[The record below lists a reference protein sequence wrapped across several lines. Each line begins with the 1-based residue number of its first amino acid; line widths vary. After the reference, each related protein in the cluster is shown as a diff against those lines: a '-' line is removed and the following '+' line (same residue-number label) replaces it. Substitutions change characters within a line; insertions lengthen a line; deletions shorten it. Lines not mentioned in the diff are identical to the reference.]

1 MPDIFGSKISK
12 QPTTFSYVFL
22 ATNSRLEL
30 HPSSTQSSI
39 CTRSMELSPMIA
51 SYNPPLYVSLL
62 LVLRG
67 LGDTVST
74 MPSLDMTTCLVLFIQ
89 KELV

>member
-1 MPDIFGSKISK
+1 
-12 QPTTFSYVFL
+12 
-22 ATNSRLEL
+22 
-30 HPSSTQSSI
+30 
-39 CTRSMELSPMIA
+39 MIA